1 MQINWLN
8 WIMLLGLSAI
18 WGSSFILMKLGMYT
32 EGHETIFSS
41 NQVAALRMTIAG
53 LTLLPWS
60 LKSFR
65 NLKNLKNLFPL
76 AIVGLCGNF
85 FPAFLFTYAETGLSS
100 GYTGMLNS
108 FTPIFAIIIGFTF
121 FKNRLNSYQIIGLV
135 IGTVGI
141 TSLSLS
147 GEENDLQASFFHIGS
162 VILATLCYAISMNTI
177 KFKLSHLKGLEI
189 TSMAFSLVLVPSA
202 ILLTITD
209 TASVFTV
216 SEHALEGLTY
226 ITILSVVGTAFAV
239 FIFSVLITRS
249 SLLFSS
255 SVTYLIPIF
264 AALIGLMFDEKL
276 NAMQFLS
283 MGIVL
288 TGIYVA
294 NVLGRKKT
302 A

>member
-1 MQINWLN
+1 
-8 WIMLLGLSAI
+8 MLLGLSAI

>member
-1 MQINWLN
+1 
-8 WIMLLGLSAI
+8 MLLGLSAI

-32 EGHETIFSS
+32 EGHETIFSN